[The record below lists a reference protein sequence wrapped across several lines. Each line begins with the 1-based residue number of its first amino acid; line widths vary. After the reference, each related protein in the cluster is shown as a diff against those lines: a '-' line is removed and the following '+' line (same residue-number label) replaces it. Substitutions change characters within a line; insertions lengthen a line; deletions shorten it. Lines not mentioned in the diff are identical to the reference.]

1 MREEEKDEGGGKE
14 EGKEVG
20 RRQNKKQM
28 AIDVCLCRGAE
39 GYVGRCVIG
48 RALGKWEVCMG
59 RSCDEVQCV
68 GRCIAYLITFSR
80 LAATLR
86 TYM

>member
-28 AIDVCLCRGAE
+28 AIDVCA
-39 GYVGRCVIG
+39 
-48 RALGKWEVCMG
+48 
-59 RSCDEVQCV
+59 EVQRV
-68 GRCIAYLITFSR
+68 MWGGV
-80 LAATLR
+80 
-86 TYM
+86 